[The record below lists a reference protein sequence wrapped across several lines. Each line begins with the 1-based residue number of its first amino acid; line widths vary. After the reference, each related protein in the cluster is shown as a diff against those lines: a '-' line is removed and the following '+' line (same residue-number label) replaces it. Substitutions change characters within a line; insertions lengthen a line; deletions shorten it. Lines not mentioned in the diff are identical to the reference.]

1 MRKLTTECPLERSAE
16 VISGKWKICILT
28 KLSKRTYRFK
38 EIKRAMGDITVK
50 MLSQQL
56 KELVKADLVIR
67 KDYQE
72 VPPKVEYYLSTQGKT
87 LIPILDEIEKWGVKN
102 KDLVDSYLREMGKI

>member
-1 MRKLTTECPLERSAE
+1 
-16 VISGKWKICILT
+16 
-28 KLSKRTYRFK
+28 
-38 EIKRAMGDITVK
+38 MGDITVK

-56 KELVKADLVIR
+56 KELVKAKLVIR

-72 VPPKVEYYLSTQGKT
+72 VPPKVEYYLSDNGKT

-102 KDLVDSYLREMGKI
+102 KNLVDDYLREIGKI

>member
-1 MRKLTTECPLERSAE
+1 
-16 VISGKWKICILT
+16 
-28 KLSKRTYRFK
+28 
-38 EIKRAMGDITVK
+38 

-56 KELVKADLVIR
+56 KELVKARLVIR

-72 VPPKVEYYLSTQGKT
+72 VPPKVEYYLSDNGKT

-102 KDLVDSYLREMGKI
+102 KNLVDDYLKEIGKI

>member
-1 MRKLTTECPLERSAE
+1 
-16 VISGKWKICILT
+16 
-28 KLSKRTYRFK
+28 
-38 EIKRAMGDITVK
+38 

-56 KELVKADLVIR
+56 KELVKAKLVVR

-72 VPPKVEYYLSTQGKT
+72 VPPKVEYYLSDNGKT

-102 KDLVDSYLREMGKI
+102 KNLVDDYLREIGKI

>member
-1 MRKLTTECPLERSAE
+1 MLVCKYA
-16 VISGKWKICILT
+16 K
-28 KLSKRTYRFK
+28 TYNRVPIREK
-38 EIKRAMGDITVK
+38 CGN

-56 KELVKADLVIR
+56 KELVKARLVIR

-72 VPPKVEYYLSTQGKT
+72 VPPKVEYYLSDNGKT

-102 KDLVDSYLREMGKI
+102 KNLVDDYLKEIGKI

>member
-1 MRKLTTECPLERSAE
+1 MQKTYNRVPIGEKCGNYFRKMENLY
-16 VISGKWKICILT
+16 LT

-56 KELVKADLVIR
+56 KELVKAKLVVR
-67 KDYQE
+67 KDYQG
-72 VPPKVEYYLSTQGKT
+72 VPPKVEYYLSDNGKT

-102 KDLVDSYLREMGKI
+102 KNLVDDYLREIGKI

>member
-1 MRKLTTECPLERSAE
+1 M
-16 VISGKWKICILT
+16 V
-28 KLSKRTYRFK
+28 
-38 EIKRAMGDITVK
+38 AMGDITVK

-56 KELVKADLVIR
+56 KELVKAKLVIR

-72 VPPKVEYYLSTQGKT
+72 VPPKVEYYLSDNGKT

-102 KDLVDSYLREMGKI
+102 KNLVDDYLREIGKI

>member
-1 MRKLTTECPLERSAE
+1 
-16 VISGKWKICILT
+16 
-28 KLSKRTYRFK
+28 
-38 EIKRAMGDITVK
+38 MGDITVK

-56 KELVKADLVIR
+56 KELVKAKLVVR

-72 VPPKVEYYLSTQGKT
+72 VPPKVEYYLSDNGKT

-102 KDLVDSYLREMGKI
+102 KNLVDDYLREIGKI

>member
-1 MRKLTTECPLERSAE
+1 
-16 VISGKWKICILT
+16 
-28 KLSKRTYRFK
+28 
-38 EIKRAMGDITVK
+38 

-56 KELVKADLVIR
+56 KELVKAKLVIR

-72 VPPKVEYYLSTQGKT
+72 VPPKVEYYLSDNGKT

-102 KDLVDSYLREMGKI
+102 KNLVDDYLREIGKI

>member
-1 MRKLTTECPLERSAE
+1 MRKLTTDCPLERSTE

-56 KELVKADLVIR
+56 KELVKAELVVR
-67 KDYQE
+67 KDYQV
-72 VPPKVEYYLSTQGKT
+72 VPPKVEYYLSDKGKT
-87 LIPILDEIEKWGVKN
+87 LVPILDEIEKWGVKH
-102 KDLVDSYLREMGKI
+102 KDLVDNYLKEMGKI